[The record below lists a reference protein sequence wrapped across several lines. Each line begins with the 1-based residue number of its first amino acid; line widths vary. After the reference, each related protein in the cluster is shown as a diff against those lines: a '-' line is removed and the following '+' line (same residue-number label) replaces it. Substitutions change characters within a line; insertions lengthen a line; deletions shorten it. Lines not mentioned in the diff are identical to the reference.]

1 MEREGAEDDTMGGA
15 SALLLAVALVA
26 ALLPSLRAT
35 RVDPMVALRCE

>member
-1 MEREGAEDDTMGGA
+1 MGGV